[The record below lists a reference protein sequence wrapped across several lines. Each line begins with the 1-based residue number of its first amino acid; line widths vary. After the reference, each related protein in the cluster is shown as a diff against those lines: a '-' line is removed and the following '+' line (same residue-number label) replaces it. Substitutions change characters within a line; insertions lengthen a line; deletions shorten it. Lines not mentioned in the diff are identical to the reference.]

1 MIELLSGRPLFSAA
15 KELPELIDAKRKL
28 ADRLSE
34 ILPEEVSDNDLLMN
48 FCRGMIAADPD
59 KRFQTAEAAELMDN
73 EGAAAFHRQLVK
85 NDLASE
91 YDNDIRIWIEELL
104 EIEQELTS
112 QNEDLF

>member
-1 MIELLSGRPLFSAA
+1 
-15 KELPELIDAKRKL
+15 
-28 ADRLSE
+28 
-34 ILPEEVSDNDLLMN
+34 
-48 FCRGMIAADPD
+48 
-59 KRFQTAEAAELMDN
+59 MDN